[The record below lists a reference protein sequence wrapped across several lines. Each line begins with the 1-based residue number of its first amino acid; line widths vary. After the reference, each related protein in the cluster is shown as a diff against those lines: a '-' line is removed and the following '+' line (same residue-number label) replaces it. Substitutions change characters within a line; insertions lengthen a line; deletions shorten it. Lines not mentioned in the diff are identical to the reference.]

1 MGLQSRTWLSDW
13 TELTPCTTD
22 SFGTLSQAACVPF
35 FLPLLVLSLVL
46 TGCVISTV
54 FSPWFSAVF
63 LCIPYNLCPDHTAHL
78 PTPLPLTK
86 ILIITTTLMAL
97 KSMCPFFFPFLEL
110 WSHFSWALN
119 ISYHHWHFQNHHLIY
134 VLVLFRG
141 IIMLPS
147 PMMDSALL
155 RDFWLLCSLSLSLF
169 FFFFLA
175 AGILCPRAGIKPV
188 SLQQKHGVSH
198 WTTRVKTSL
207 LLYPKTKC
215 HPIPSQYAG
224 NCPSP
229 SLQVKSPC
237 LACILLIIFLD

>member
-1 MGLQSRTWLSDW
+1 M
-13 TELTPCTTD
+13 P
-22 SFGTLSQAACVPF
+22 
-35 FLPLLVLSLVL
+35 
-46 TGCVISTV
+46 I
-54 FSPWFSAVF
+54 
-63 LCIPYNLCPDHTAHL
+63 
-78 PTPLPLTK
+78 
-86 ILIITTTLMAL
+86 
-97 KSMCPFFFPFLEL
+97 FFPL
-110 WSHFSWALN
+110 SWALVSFLLSSKHF
-119 ISYHHWHFQNHHLIY
+119 ISPLTFSEPSSYLRPCLVQRHHHASITHDGLCTAKGFLTP
-134 VLVLFRG
+134 LF
-141 IIMLPS
+141 
-147 PMMDSALL
+147 
-155 RDFWLLCSLSLSLF
+155 SLSLS